1 MTSEPLITLIVPVFR
16 AEAYL
21 PICLDSILNQ
31 THRNI
36 EVILIDDGSP
46 DGSGA
51 ICDAYA
57 AADAR
62 VRVLHQQNMGVSA
75 ARNAGLTQAKGA
87 YISFVDA
94 DDWVEPDYLSYLLK
108 ILPDDG
114 VALSACNHYVF
125 ARGRDHAKYPVNN
138 GVCVLTQRQSAENL
152 LYHLPPDASPWGK
165 LYAKELF
172 DELRYPEGMLFED
185 TYLIADLIFAVGSVA
200 FGNEPKY
207 HYRFHEQTISK
218 GTPVGKRWDYLLAV
232 DHLAESVLLRYPDL
246 STGCTRRRVHAALSI
261 RRLLVHA
268 ETSAGE
274 DLARCTAIIR
284 AGAKSVLLDPR
295 APMRDKAGVLLALAG
310 SRIFDLFWD
319 IYGKIRNRY

>member
-1 MTSEPLITLIVPVFR
+1 MTNEPLITLIVPVFR

-21 PICLDSILNQ
+21 SVCLDSVLSQ

-51 ICDAYA
+51 ICEEYA
-57 AADAR
+57 ATDAR
-62 VRVLHQQNMGVSA
+62 VRVFHQENKGVSA
-75 ARNAGLTQAKGA
+75 ARNAGLSQAKGA

-108 ILPDDG
+108 LLQDHD
-114 VALSACNHYVF
+114 VLLSACNHFVF
-125 ARGRDHAKYPVNN
+125 ARGRDHAKYPVKHEA
-138 GVCVLTQRQSAENL
+138 CTLTQRQAAENL

-185 TYLIADLIFAVGSVA
+185 TYLIADLIFAAGGVV
-200 FGNEPKY
+200 FGGEPKY

-232 DHLAESVLLRYPDL
+232 DHLTESVLLRYPDL
-246 STGCTRRRVHAALSI
+246 SAGCTRRRVHAALSI
-261 RRLLVHA
+261 RRLLVHS

-274 DLARCTAIIR
+274 DLTRCTSIIR

-310 SRIFDLFWD
+310 PRIFDRFWD

>member
-1 MTSEPLITLIVPVFR
+1 MKNEPLITVIVPVFR
-16 AEAYL
+16 AKAYL
-21 PICLDSILNQ
+21 PICLDSILSQ

-36 EVILIDDGSP
+36 EVILVDDGSP

-51 ICDAYA
+51 ICDVYA
-57 AADAR
+57 TADAR
-62 VRVLHQQNMGVSA
+62 VRVLHQQNKGVSA
-75 ARNAGLTQAKGA
+75 ARNAGLSQAKGA

-94 DDWVEPDYLSYLLK
+94 DDWVEPDNLSYLLK
-108 ILPDDG
+108 ILLDHD
-114 VALSACNHYVF
+114 VALSVCNHFVF
-125 ARGRDHAKYPVNN
+125 ARERDHAKYPVKRE
-138 GVCVLTQRQSAENL
+138 VTVLAQRQSAENL

-165 LYAKELF
+165 LYVKELF

-185 TYLIADLIFAVGSVA
+185 TYLIAEVIFAAGDLA
-200 FGNEPKY
+200 FGGEPKY

-246 STGCTRRRVHAALSI
+246 SAGCTRRRVHAALSI

-268 ETSAGE
+268 ETSADE

-295 APMRDKAGVLLALAG
+295 APLRDKAGVLLALAG
-310 SRIFDLFWD
+310 PRIFDRFWD

>member
-1 MTSEPLITLIVPVFR
+1 MTNEPLITLIVPVFR

-21 PICLDSILNQ
+21 SICLDSVLSQ

-57 AADAR
+57 AKDAR
-62 VRVLHQQNMGVSA
+62 VRVFHQENKGVSA
-75 ARNAGLTQAKGA
+75 ARNTGLAQAKGA

-108 ILPDDG
+108 LLLDHD
-114 VALSACNHYVF
+114 VALSACNHFVY
-125 ARGRDHAKYPVNN
+125 ARERDHAKYPVNHE
-138 GVCVLTQRQSAENL
+138 VCILTQRQSAENL

-165 LYAKELF
+165 LYARELF

-185 TYLIADLIFAVGSVA
+185 TYLIADLVFTAAGVA
-200 FGNEPKY
+200 FGSEPKY
-207 HYRFHEQTISK
+207 HYRFQEQTISK
-218 GTPVGKRWDYLLAV
+218 GTPVGKRWDYLLAA

-246 STGCTRRRVHAALSI
+246 SAGCTRRRVHAAMSI
-261 RRLLVHA
+261 RRLFVYA
-268 ETSAGE
+268 DASAAE

-284 AGAKSVLLDPR
+284 AGAKSVLLDLR

-310 SRIFDLFWD
+310 PRIFDRFWD